1 LSADYQLIRE
11 RLERIYRELL
21 VIEQQIHP
29 VVTRVRVLLGELLG
43 VEEIAPTAAPPEEPP
58 VPRVEAARI
67 IVAEER
73 IEAPAPR
80 PAVDPTRAILESIL
94 RVLTTGVRF
103 ARYTEHKFTVA
114 PEPITY
120 EGNVH
125 DLGIE
130 YDTVL
135 LVPTIDAQ
143 IEVDRNVEPTTPVI
157 KAFTSLNLDGMRVRR
172 IYYKGVTQGLTG
184 QMNIWAFRY

>member
-1 LSADYQLIRE
+1 LGATDYQLARE

-21 VIEQQIHP
+21 VIERQIHP
-29 VVTRVRVLLGELLG
+29 IVTRVRVLLGELLG
-43 VEEIAPTAAPPEEPP
+43 VEEAAPPEAPEA
-58 VPRVEAARI
+58 PRVEAARI

-73 IEAPAPR
+73 VEAPAPR
-80 PAVDPTRAILESIL
+80 PGVDPTRALLESIL
-94 RVLTTGVRF
+94 RTLNTGVRP
-103 ARYTEHKFTVA
+103 ARYTDHRFVVA

-125 DLGIE
+125 DLGME

-157 KAFTSLNLDGMRVRR
+157 RAFTSLNLDGVRVRR
-172 IYYKGVTQGLTG
+172 IYYKGVTPGLTG